1 MKRIV
6 KPELTDAKVLSPLEL
21 NKYRFSDKHTVLTP
35 DQLEKLAASDADV
48 AKNCL
53 LLSLHNII
61 YWK

>member
-21 NKYRFSDKHTVLTP
+21 NKYRFSDKHT

-48 AKNCL
+48 EESKPQ
-53 LLSLHNII
+53 
-61 YWK
+61 

>member
-1 MKRIV
+1 MKVMKRIV

-48 AKNCL
+48 EECKPQ
-53 LLSLHNII
+53 
-61 YWK
+61 